1 MPERAKLDA
10 KTGLFTWEPD
20 TKAGDGPGGAKIWV
34 VLFRVREDRTDQ
46 REGLSDEI
54 SVRIRVKDRNILPV
68 LLMESNGKLKT
79 IDEIPD
85 QQANEGEKLAVVL
98 QALDYD
104 GDDITFVL
112 NGMPLGAKLVNIS
125 PGRARFE
132 WTPPFDAAGR
142 EPNVVTV

>member
-1 MPERAKLDA
+1 
-10 KTGLFTWEPD
+10 
-20 TKAGDGPGGAKIWV
+20 
-34 VLFRVREDRTDQ
+34 
-46 REGLSDEI
+46 
-54 SVRIRVKDRNILPV
+54 
-68 LLMESNGKLKT
+68 MESNGKLKT

-85 QQANEGEKLAVVL
+85 QQANEGEKLVVVL

-142 EPNVVTV
+142 EPNVVTVKALDAKGAVTTKEQSKYPNSIPFTVIVKNTNQPPQLLSLIHI